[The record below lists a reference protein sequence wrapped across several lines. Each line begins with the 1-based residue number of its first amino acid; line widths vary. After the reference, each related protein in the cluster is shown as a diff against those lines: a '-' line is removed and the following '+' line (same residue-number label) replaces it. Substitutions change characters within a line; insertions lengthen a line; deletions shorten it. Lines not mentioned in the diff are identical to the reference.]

1 MTGDAHGAPIAPRL
15 AAAWVARGLREAGH
29 RALFAGGCVRDSL
42 LGHEAADYDVATG
55 ATPDEIRRVFP
66 RAIGVGESFGVM
78 LVRHGG
84 RSVEVATF
92 RADGSYT
99 DGRRPDA
106 VRFSDDRE
114 DALRRDFT
122 INGMFE
128 DPETGE
134 IVDHVGGRA
143 DLEAGI
149 LRAIGT
155 PEDRLREDRL
165 RALRAARFAA
175 RFSLTID
182 PATEAAVRR
191 FAPDLAAVSRERI
204 GNEVRRMLAHPTRA
218 RAVELMESLGL
229 GAPVLAERAERV
241 DHARVA
247 GLAPGA
253 GVEEALAAWML
264 GRSTGTADAPSCA
277 GDRPHAD
284 VSPARQRRWR
294 DALVLSN
301 DESEGVAAILAMRP
315 RIIERWPDGDAAAR
329 KRMASGPGFAG
340 ALAVLRAEGNPVVA
354 AVDGDLPALRAQ
366 GLAPTPFV
374 TGDDLVAMGMRPGP
388 EFRPMLDR
396 AYDLQLNGALADRDA
411 ALAAVRGWLPAR

>member
-134 IVDHVGGRA
+134 IVDYVGGRA
-143 DLEAGI
+143 DLAAGI

-175 RFSLTID
+175 RFSLKID

-204 GNEVRRMLAHPTRA
+204 GNEVRRMLAHPSRA
-218 RAVELMESLGL
+218 RAVELVESLAL
-229 GAPVLAERAERV
+229 GASVLAERAERV
-241 DHARVA
+241 DLARVA

-264 GRSTGTADAPSCA
+264 GRSIAIPDAPSCA

-301 DESEGVAAILAMRP
+301 DESDGVAAILAMRP
-315 RIIERWPDGDAAAR
+315 RIIERWPGGDAAAR
-329 KRMASGPGFAG
+329 KRMASGLGFAG
-340 ALAVLRAEGNPVVA
+340 ALAVLRAEGNPVVT

-366 GLAPTPFV
+366 GLAPAPFV

-388 EFRPMLDR
+388 QFRPMLDR

-411 ALAAVRGWLPAR
+411 ALAAVRGWLPAC